1 MLDESRAVLVN
12 AAVGSGK
19 TTVLIA
25 KALYEHAVCGVP
37 LREMAVLT
45 FTNKAA
51 DEIRERMRAADP
63 DAGDE
68 ETAWFGTF
76 HSVALRLLQQALPV
90 GELGFTPAF
99 TVLAPDE
106 ELELAER
113 LICEHGLCV
122 KYRNKLGKRLEA
134 FASGRSLYGVMK
146 REDDVGRL
154 CELLAAEKLRLNAM
168 NFDDLLKN
176 AARLLRSSGWS
187 PRRVIV
193 DEFQDCDALQ
203 TELLRAMASPETK
216 LFVVGDPNQVIYSW
230 RGGGRD
236 IFRRFAA
243 EFGATELSLPVN
255 YRSSATILEAA
266 KFFLED
272 RSQLEGTRDPGA
284 GIVVRNHYN
293 PFLEAVSLAET
304 IWRLHETGAPWREIA
319 VLFRLQRQSAV
330 LEDAFARRGIPFA
343 ASARKSAKEA
353 LAAETADETDS
364 PAPQEETTEDAVRL
378 MTLHACKGLEFRCVF
393 IIGVNY
399 GLIPLHTSPGRREEQ
414 EEERRLFFV
423 GITRAK
429 DYLELSYYTSPDDP
443 RVMPGKSGYLSMIPA
458 RLLEAPDEAPGEAD
472 LQGYRRM
479 ILENREKRGAQDIFG
494 PERTEEAPAGAK
506 RALHPRYGEG
516 VVESED
522 DTSYTVRFERYGT
535 KTFSKD
541 FCPLEFL

>member
-25 KALYEHAVCGVP
+25 KALYEHTARGVP

-76 HSVALRLLQQALPV
+76 HSVALRLLQQVLPV
-90 GELGFTPAF
+90 GELGFTPSFA
-99 TVLAPDE
+99 VLAPDE

-113 LICEHGLCV
+113 LIGTHGLCV
-122 KYRNKLGKRLEA
+122 KYRNKLIKRMEA

-146 REDDVGRL
+146 REDDIGRL

-176 AARLLRSSGWS
+176 AARLLRSAGWS

-272 RSQLEGTRDPGA
+272 RSQLEGIRDPGA

-319 VLFRLQRQSAV
+319 VLFRLQRQSAA
-330 LEDAFARRGIPFA
+330 LEDTFARRGIPFA
-343 ASARKSAKEA
+343 AQMRKSAKEA
-353 LAAETADETDS
+353 LAAESENE
-364 PAPQEETTEDAVRL
+364 APSAEVDAVRL

-393 IIGVNY
+393 IVGVNY
-399 GLIPLHTSPGRREEQ
+399 GLIPMHTSPGRWEEQ

-458 RLLEAPDEAPGEAD
+458 RLLEAPDDAPGEAD

-479 ILENREKRGAQDIFG
+479 ILENRGKRGAQDVFG
-494 PERTEEAPAGAK
+494 PERTEEASAGAK
-506 RALHPRYGEG
+506 RTLHPRYGEG

-522 DTSYTVRFERYGT
+522 ETSYTVGFAQYGT
-535 KTFSKD
+535 KIFSKD

>member
-63 DAGDE
+63 EARDE

-122 KYRNKLGKRLEA
+122 KYRNKLIKRMEA

-146 REDDVGRL
+146 RGDDIGRL

-176 AARLLRSSGWS
+176 ATRLLRNAGWS

-203 TELLRAMASPETK
+203 TELLRSMASPETK

-272 RSQLEGTRDPGA
+272 RSQLEGIRDPGA

-319 VLFRLQRQSAV
+319 VLFRLQRQSAA

-343 ASARKSAKEA
+343 AQMRKSVKEA
-353 LAAETADETDS
+353 LVAESVNE
-364 PAPQEETTEDAVRL
+364 APSAEVDAVRL

-393 IIGVNY
+393 IVGVNY
-399 GLIPLHTSPGRREEQ
+399 GLIPMHTSPGRWEEQ

-458 RLLEAPDEAPGEAD
+458 RLLEAPDDAPGEAD

-479 ILENREKRGAQDIFG
+479 ILENRGKRGAQDVFG
-494 PERTEEAPAGAK
+494 PERTKRAPAGAK

-522 DTSYTVRFERYGT
+522 ETSYTVGFAQYGT

>member
-25 KALYEHAVCGVP
+25 KALYEHAARGVP

-76 HSVALRLLQQALPV
+76 HSVALRLLQQVLPV
-90 GELGFTPAF
+90 GELGFTPSF

-113 LICEHGLCV
+113 LIGTHGLCV
-122 KYRNKLGKRLEA
+122 KYRNKLIKRMEA

-146 REDDVGRL
+146 REDEIGRL

-176 AARLLRSSGWS
+176 AARLLRNAGWS

-272 RSQLEGTRDPGA
+272 RSQLEGIRDPGA

-319 VLFRLQRQSAV
+319 VLFRLQRQSAA

-343 ASARKSAKEA
+343 AQMRKSVKEA
-353 LAAETADETDS
+353 LVAESANEVP
-364 PAPQEETTEDAVRL
+364 PAPEKEEATEDAVRL

-393 IIGVNY
+393 IVGVNY
-399 GLIPLHTSPGRREEQ
+399 GLIPMHTSPGRWEEQ

-458 RLLEAPDEAPGEAD
+458 RLLEAPDDAPGEAD
-472 LQGYRRM
+472 LQWYRRM
-479 ILENREKRGAQDIFG
+479 ILENRGKRGAQDVFG
-494 PERTEEAPAGAK
+494 PERTEEASAGAK

-522 DTSYTVRFERYGT
+522 ETSYTIGFAQYGT

>member
-25 KALYEHAVCGVP
+25 KALYEHTARGVP

-76 HSVALRLLQQALPV
+76 HSVALRLLQQVLPV
-90 GELGFTPAF
+90 GELGFTPSFA
-99 TVLAPDE
+99 VLAPDE

-113 LICEHGLCV
+113 LIGTHGLCV
-122 KYRNKLGKRLEA
+122 KYRNKLIKRMEA

-146 REDDVGRL
+146 REDDIGRL

-176 AARLLRSSGWS
+176 AARLLRSAGWS

-272 RSQLEGTRDPGA
+272 RSQLEGIRDPGA

-319 VLFRLQRQSAV
+319 VLFRLQRQSAA
-330 LEDAFARRGIPFA
+330 LEDTFARRGIPFA
-343 ASARKSAKEA
+343 AQMRKSAKEA
-353 LAAETADETDS
+353 LAAESENE
-364 PAPQEETTEDAVRL
+364 APSAEVDAVQL

-393 IIGVNY
+393 IVGVNY
-399 GLIPLHTSPGRREEQ
+399 GLIPMHTSPGRWEEQ

-458 RLLEAPDEAPGEAD
+458 RLLEAPDDAPGEAD
-472 LQGYRRM
+472 LQWYRRM
-479 ILENREKRGAQDIFG
+479 ILENRGKRGAQDVFG
-494 PERTEEAPAGAK
+494 PERTEEASAGAK

-522 DTSYTVRFERYGT
+522 ETSYTVGFAQYGT

>member
-25 KALYEHAVCGVP
+25 KALYEHAARGVP

-76 HSVALRLLQQALPV
+76 HSVALRLLQQVLPV
-90 GELGFTPAF
+90 GELGFTPSFA
-99 TVLAPDE
+99 VLAPDE

-113 LICEHGLCV
+113 LIGTHGLCV
-122 KYRNKLGKRLEA
+122 KYRNKLIKRMEA
-134 FASGRSLYGVMK
+134 FTSGRSLYGVMK
-146 REDDVGRL
+146 REDDIGRL

-176 AARLLRSSGWS
+176 AARLLRSAGWS

-272 RSQLEGTRDPGA
+272 RSQLEGIRDPGA

-319 VLFRLQRQSAV
+319 VLFRLQRQSAA
-330 LEDAFARRGIPFA
+330 LEDAFGRRGIPFA
-343 ASARKSAKEA
+343 AQTRRSAKEA
-353 LAAETADETDS
+353 LAAESENE
-364 PAPQEETTEDAVRL
+364 APSAEVDAVRL

-393 IIGVNY
+393 IVGVNY
-399 GLIPLHTSPGRREEQ
+399 GLIPMHRSPGRWEEQ

-458 RLLEAPDEAPGEAD
+458 RLLEAPDDAPGEAD

-479 ILENREKRGAQDIFG
+479 ILENRGKRGAQDVFG
-494 PERTEEAPAGAK
+494 PERTEEASAGAK
-506 RALHPRYGEG
+506 RTLHPRYGEG

-522 DTSYTVRFERYGT
+522 ETSYTVGFAQYGT
-535 KTFSKD
+535 KIFSKD

>member
-1 MLDESRAVLVN
+1 VLDESRAVLVN

-25 KALYEHAVCGVP
+25 KALYEHTARGVP

-76 HSVALRLLQQALPV
+76 HSVALRLLQQVLPV
-90 GELGFTPAF
+90 GELGFTPSFA
-99 TVLAPDE
+99 VLAPDE

-113 LICEHGLCV
+113 LIGTHGLCV
-122 KYRNKLGKRLEA
+122 KYRNKLIKRMEA

-146 REDDVGRL
+146 REDDIGRL

-176 AARLLRSSGWS
+176 AARLLRSAGWS

-272 RSQLEGTRDPGA
+272 RSQLEGIRDPGA

-319 VLFRLQRQSAV
+319 VLFRLQRQSAA
-330 LEDAFARRGIPFA
+330 LEDTFARRGIPFA
-343 ASARKSAKEA
+343 AQMRKSAKEA
-353 LAAETADETDS
+353 LAAESENE
-364 PAPQEETTEDAVRL
+364 APSAEVDAVQL

-393 IIGVNY
+393 IVGVNY
-399 GLIPLHTSPGRREEQ
+399 GLIPMHTSPGRWEEQ

-458 RLLEAPDEAPGEAD
+458 RLLEAPDDAPGEAD
-472 LQGYRRM
+472 LQWYRRM
-479 ILENREKRGAQDIFG
+479 ILENRGKRGAQDVFG
-494 PERTEEAPAGAK
+494 PERTEEASAGAK

-522 DTSYTVRFERYGT
+522 ETSYTVGFAQYGT

>member
-25 KALYEHAVCGVP
+25 KALYEHAARGVP

-76 HSVALRLLQQALPV
+76 HSVALRLLQQVLPV
-90 GELGFTPAF
+90 GELGFTPSF

-113 LICEHGLCV
+113 LIGTHGLCV
-122 KYRNKLGKRLEA
+122 KYRNKLIKRMEA

-146 REDDVGRL
+146 REDEIGRL

-176 AARLLRSSGWS
+176 AARLLRNAGWS

-203 TELLRAMASPETK
+203 TELLRAMGSPETK

-272 RSQLEGTRDPGA
+272 RSQLEGIRDPGA

-319 VLFRLQRQSAV
+319 VLFRLQRQSAA

-343 ASARKSAKEA
+343 AQMRKSVKEA
-353 LAAETADETDS
+353 LVAESENE
-364 PAPQEETTEDAVRL
+364 APSAEVDAVRL

-393 IIGVNY
+393 IVGVNY
-399 GLIPLHTSPGRREEQ
+399 GLIPMHTSPGRWEEQ

-458 RLLEAPDEAPGEAD
+458 RLLEAPDDAPGEAD

-479 ILENREKRGAQDIFG
+479 ILENRGKRGAQDVFG
-494 PERTEEAPAGAK
+494 PERTEEASAGAK

-522 DTSYTVRFERYGT
+522 ETSYTIGFAQYGT

>member
-1 MLDESRAVLVN
+1 MLDESQAVLVN

-25 KALYEHAVCGVP
+25 KALYEHAARGVP

-51 DEIRERMRAADP
+51 DEIRERMRAAAP

-90 GELGFTPAF
+90 EALGFTPSFA
-99 TVLAPDE
+99 VLAPDE

-113 LICEHGLCV
+113 LIGTHGLCV
-122 KYRNKLGKRLEA
+122 KYRNKLTKRLEA

-146 REDDVGRL
+146 REDDIGRL

-176 AARLLRSSGWS
+176 AARLLRSAGWS

-272 RSQLEGTRDPGA
+272 RSQLEGVRDPGA

-319 VLFRLQRQSAV
+319 VLFRLQRQSAA
-330 LEDAFARRGIPFA
+330 LEDAFGRRRIPFA
-343 ASARKSAKEA
+343 ASPRRSAKEA
-353 LAAETADETDS
+353 LDAESANE
-364 PAPQEETTEDAVRL
+364 APLAEVEAEDAVRL

-393 IIGVNY
+393 IVGVNY
-399 GLIPLHTSPGRREEQ
+399 GLIPMHTSPGRWEEQ

-479 ILENREKRGAQDIFG
+479 ILENRGKRGAQDLFG
-494 PERTEEAPAGAK
+494 PERTEEAPAEAR

-522 DTSYTVRFERYGT
+522 ETSYTVGFAQYGT

>member
-25 KALYEHAVCGVP
+25 KALYEHAARGVP

-76 HSVALRLLQQALPV
+76 HSVALRLLQQVLPV
-90 GELGFTPAF
+90 GELGFTPSF

-113 LICEHGLCV
+113 LIGTHGLCV
-122 KYRNKLGKRLEA
+122 KYRNKLIKRMEA

-146 REDDVGRL
+146 REDEIGRL

-176 AARLLRSSGWS
+176 AARLLRSAGWS

-272 RSQLEGTRDPGA
+272 RSQLEGVRDPGA

-319 VLFRLQRQSAV
+319 VLFRLQRQSAA
-330 LEDAFARRGIPFA
+330 LEDAFGRRRIPFA
-343 ASARKSAKEA
+343 ASPRRSAKEA
-353 LAAETADETDS
+353 LDAESANE
-364 PAPQEETTEDAVRL
+364 APLAEVEAEDAVRL

-393 IIGVNY
+393 IVGVNY
-399 GLIPLHTSPGRREEQ
+399 GLIPLHTSPGGWEEQ

-479 ILENREKRGAQDIFG
+479 ILENRGKRGAQDLFG
-494 PERTEEAPAGAK
+494 PERTEEAPAEAR

-522 DTSYTVRFERYGT
+522 ETSYTVGFAQYGT

>member
-1 MLDESRAVLVN
+1 VLDGSRAVLVN

-25 KALYEHAVCGVP
+25 KALYEHTARGVP

-76 HSVALRLLQQALPV
+76 HSVALRLLQQVLPV
-90 GELGFTPAF
+90 GELGFTPSFA
-99 TVLAPDE
+99 VLAPDE

-113 LICEHGLCV
+113 LIGTHGLCV
-122 KYRNKLGKRLEA
+122 KYRNKLIKRMEA

-146 REDDVGRL
+146 REDDIGRL

-176 AARLLRSSGWS
+176 AARLLRSAGWS

-272 RSQLEGTRDPGA
+272 RSQLEGIRDPGA

-319 VLFRLQRQSAV
+319 VLFRLQRQSAA
-330 LEDAFARRGIPFA
+330 LEDTFARRGIPFA
-343 ASARKSAKEA
+343 AQMRKSAKEA
-353 LAAETADETDS
+353 LAAESENE
-364 PAPQEETTEDAVRL
+364 APSAEVDAVRL

-393 IIGVNY
+393 IVGVNY
-399 GLIPLHTSPGRREEQ
+399 GLIPMHTSPGRWEEQ

-458 RLLEAPDEAPGEAD
+458 RLLEAPDDAPGEAD

-479 ILENREKRGAQDIFG
+479 ILENRGKRGAQDVFG
-494 PERTEEAPAGAK
+494 PERTEEASAGAK
-506 RALHPRYGEG
+506 RTLHPRYGEG

-522 DTSYTVRFERYGT
+522 ETSYTVGFAQYGT